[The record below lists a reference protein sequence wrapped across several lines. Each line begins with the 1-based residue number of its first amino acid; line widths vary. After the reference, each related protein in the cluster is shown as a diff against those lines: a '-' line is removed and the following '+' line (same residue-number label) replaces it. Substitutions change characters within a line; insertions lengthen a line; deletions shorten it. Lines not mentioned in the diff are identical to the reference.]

1 MTFDYADYSPLN
13 NLSPSQQS
21 VLNRSVESKVF
32 LEGPAG
38 TGKTTAGVAR
48 MLHLLEACASARSM
62 LVFTPQRTL
71 SVPFYE
77 ALHQPLL
84 DTRGRVTLLTLGGL
98 AQRMVDLF
106 WPLIVEEAGFGHPEH
121 PPTFLTLETAQYYMA
136 RVIRPLLDE
145 GAFESVTIDR
155 NRLYSQIIDNLNK
168 SAVVGFPYTQIGQ
181 RLRAAWG
188 GEPGRERIYEQAQ
201 TCANRFRRYCLDHN
215 LLDFSL
221 QVEVFCTY
229 LWPRPICRD
238 YLTDRYQHILVDN
251 VEEDVPVAHDLLR
264 EWISLSRSAL
274 LIYDSAAGYRRFLGA
289 DPQNARSLRDLCDH
303 HVAFSDS
310 FVMSPDV
317 AALGTALSSQLD
329 PAHDASQISVFTNR
343 ALVFEP
349 HRYYPQMLDW
359 VADQVEILVEQE
371 GISPGEIVVLAP
383 FLSDALRFSL
393 TNRLEARGVPTR
405 SHRPSRAL
413 REEAATHCLLTLA
426 AIAHPAWGVRPTKY
440 DVASALIQAVEGM
453 DLVRAQLLS
462 SIVYRFSDGNPT
474 LGSFDAIKPDMQER
488 LTYVLGER
496 YEGLRAW
503 IQAYVDG
510 DEQHVAL
517 DHFMSRLFGELLSQ
531 QGYGFHRDFD
541 GAEVAANLVESVRK
555 FRWVTEDGGYPYE
568 GTNGAP
574 TSLGQEYVT
583 MVEEG
588 VIAAQY
594 VRSWRPERG
603 EAVLLAPAYT
613 FIIRNRPVDYQFW
626 LNIGGQ
632 GWWERLYQPLTHP
645 YVLSRHWPPPGRDD
659 ETWTDSDEVAVRQE
673 ALQRLSQ
680 GLIRRCRQK
689 VFLGLSELGEQ
700 GHEQTGP
707 LLKAVQ
713 RVLRETAAR
722 ENAGH

>member
-1 MTFDYADYSPLN
+1 MIFEQAEHPPPD
-13 NLSPSQQS
+13 NLSAPQRA
-21 VLNRSVESKVF
+21 VVNRSIESKVF

-48 MLHLLEACASARSM
+48 MLHLLEAGVSARSM

-71 SVPFYE
+71 SLPYHE
-77 ALHQPLL
+77 ALHRPLL
-84 DTRGRVTLLTLGGL
+84 DTGGRVTLLTLGGL
-98 AQRMVDLF
+98 SQRMVDLF
-106 WPLIVEEAGFGHPEH
+106 WPLIVEEAGFGYPER

-168 SAVVGFPYTQIGQ
+168 SAVVGFPYTRIGQ
-181 RLRAAWG
+181 RLKAAWG
-188 GEPGRERIYEQAQ
+188 GEPGRERIYEEAQ

-221 QVEVFCTY
+221 QVEVFRDY

-238 YLTDRYQHILVDN
+238 YLTERYQHILVDN

-264 EWISLSRSAL
+264 EWIPLTRSAL
-274 LIYDSAAGYRRFLGA
+274 VIYDAAAGYRRFLGA
-289 DPQNARSLRDLCDH
+289 DPQSAHHLCDLCDG
-303 HVAFSDS
+303 HVSFSDS
-310 FVMSPDV
+310 LVMSPHV
-317 AALGTALSSQLD
+317 AALGAALSGQLSS
-329 PAHDASQISVFTNR
+329 AHDLSETTVDAAH

-349 HRYYPQMLDW
+349 HRYYPQMLNW
-359 VADQVEILVEQE
+359 VADQVKLLVVEE
-371 GISPGEIVVLAP
+371 GVSPGEIVVLAP
-383 FLSDALRFSL
+383 YLSDALRFSL
-393 TNRLEARGVPTR
+393 TNRLEARNVPVR

-426 AIAHPAWGVRPTKY
+426 AIAHPAWGLRPTRY
-440 DVASALIQAVEGM
+440 DVASALIQAIEGM
-453 DLVRAQLLS
+453 DLVRAKLLS
-462 SIVYRFSDGNPT
+462 SIVYRFSDGQST
-474 LGSFDAIKPDMQER
+474 LGSFDAIKPKMQER

-496 YEGLRAW
+496 YEGLRRW
-503 IQAYVDG
+503 IQAYVDA
-510 DEQHVAL
+510 DQRDL
-517 DHFMSRLFGELLSQ
+517 PFDHFLSRLFGELLSQ
-531 QGYGFHRDFD
+531 DGYGFHRDFD
-541 GAEVAANLVESVRK
+541 GAGVAANLVESVRK
-555 FRWVTEDGGYPYE
+555 FRWVTEDGGYPHERTY
-568 GTNGAP
+568 GAP
-574 TSLGQEYVT
+574 VSLGQEYVT
-583 MVEEG
+583 MVKEG

-594 VRSWRPERG
+594 VRSWRPEPD

-626 LNIGGQ
+626 LNVGGR

-659 ETWTDSDEVAVRQE
+659 DTWTDSDEVAVRHE
-673 ALQRLSQ
+673 ALQRLTQ
-680 GLIRRCRQK
+680 GLARRCREK

-707 LLKAVQ
+707 LLKAIQ
-713 RVLRETAAR
+713 RILRGAAR
-722 ENAGH
+722 EGRR